1 MRMIDLCLFEIL
13 SIKSNECFRI
23 FPIEF
28 IQVRRI
34 SFEQNHLYF
43 HLGLTL
49 EQFSD
54 FVHSYEHQIDRED
67 QTRET
72 FLVLD
77 RTCRKLI

>member
-1 MRMIDLCLFEIL
+1 MIDFSFIF

-23 FPIEF
+23 FPIEP
-28 IQVRRI
+28 IQVGPVQSEENKLHVR
-34 SFEQNHLYF
+34 
-43 HLGLTL
+43 LGLTL
-49 EQFSD
+49 EQFID

-77 RTCRKLI
+77 RTCTKSIS